1 MTKKDFEI
9 IAAALK
15 SAKPLSRDAAP
26 PRIQWS
32 LDVGRVSLALQGTN
46 PRFDPLRFRRASG
59 EEV

>member
-1 MTKKDFEI
+1 MTKKDFDL

-15 SAKPLSRDAAP
+15 SAKPESRNAAP
-26 PRIQWS
+26 PRIQWA

-46 PRFDPLRFRRASG
+46 ARFDPLRFRRACG